1 VNDDDV
7 KATLSAIAQLGQ
19 DWGNCLRSLPSP
31 CLCEA
36 ALLVAQAQQGV
47 KPPSLYLSLVH
58 RATAKLSRCPASEVR
73 DRWLEALACHA
84 GEVSVQA
91 SAHFALV
98 GTVDPDHGL
107 HEADFPTPEAYQEA
121 VRRGRELWRTWGG
134 YTAYARK
141 KRNDE

>member
-1 VNDDDV
+1 MNDDV

-36 ALLVAQAQQGV
+36 ALLVAQARQGA

-58 RATAKLSRCPASEVR
+58 RAMAKLARCPASEVR
-73 DRWLEALACHA
+73 DRWLEALAYHA

-91 SAHFALV
+91 SAYFAFV

-107 HEADFPTPEAYQEA
+107 READFPTPEAYQKV
-121 VRRGRELWRTWGG
+121 VRLGRSLWLSRRPLVGEE
-134 YTAYARK
+134 
-141 KRNDE
+141 NDE